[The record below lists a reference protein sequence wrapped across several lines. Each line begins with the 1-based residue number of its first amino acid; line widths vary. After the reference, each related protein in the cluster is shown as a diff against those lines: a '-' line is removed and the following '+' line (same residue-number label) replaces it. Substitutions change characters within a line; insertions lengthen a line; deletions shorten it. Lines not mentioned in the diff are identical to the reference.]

1 MDTVNETG
9 ERPRR
14 DGGTKS
20 PAAALRARLL
30 RGSGWVLLAKV
41 FSSILGLVVNML
53 LTRLLTHDQVGAY
66 FLVFSLAIFGAQLA
80 VVGMDRAVVRM
91 VSAGIGTA
99 QPGQA
104 RSAVKHAFTFGAI
117 GSLVVAAVMVVGL
130 GGFLA
135 QHVYHSTLVSGS
147 VVFAAAWLMA
157 MAMNTL
163 VAETFRG
170 FQRFWLASVF
180 GGLAVDFLSAV
191 VFGLVWLSHARPT
204 LAHIVLLAVGVTCM
218 SLTIG
223 GILLGRRVSR
233 LGREGHLP
241 AREMLS
247 IGWPLLVTNI
257 LTFMVGTGVDIW
269 ILAAYVPASEVAL
282 YGAAS
287 KLVFFVATPF
297 IIASQV
303 VPPIISELYASGR
316 KHELEKSL
324 REVAMLAG
332 IPAALALI
340 AFLIFGATIMG
351 FVYTPFYRQGATVL
365 AILSVARLYAVA
377 TGNSG
382 ALLMMTGHQKTM
394 MRITAISAVYAVTTE
409 LLLAPRFGLVGVA
422 IGTATAQFLQNTL
435 QLVFGK
441 LRVGI
446 WTHAELSL
454 RPVLELIGRK

>member
-1 MDTVNETG
+1 MGTVSETNE
-9 ERPRR
+9 RSRK
-14 DGGTKS
+14 GGTERS

-41 FSSILGLVVNML
+41 LSSILGLVVSWL
-53 LTRLLTHDQVGAY
+53 LARLLTHDQFGAY
-66 FLVFSLAIFGAQLA
+66 FLLFGLATFGSELA
-80 VVGMDRAVVRM
+80 VVGMDRAVVRT
-91 VSAGIGTA
+91 VAAGVGTER
-99 QPGQA
+99 PGQA
-104 RSAVKHAFTFGAI
+104 RAAVRHAFVFGAI

-135 QHVYHSTLVSGS
+135 RHVYHSTLVSGA
-147 VVFAAAWLMA
+147 VVFAAAWLIA
-157 MAMNTL
+157 MALQTL

-180 GGLAVDFLSAV
+180 SGLAVYVLSVA
-191 VFGLVWLSHARPT
+191 VFGLLWLVHAHPT
-204 LAHIVLLAVGVTCM
+204 LAQIVLLTIGVTSVSIAVG
-218 SLTIG
+218 
-223 GILLGRRVSR
+223 GIMLGRRVSR
-233 LGREGHLP
+233 LGRDGHLG

-247 IGWPLLVTNI
+247 IGWPLLVTNV

-269 ILAAYVPASEVAL
+269 ILAAYVPLSEVAL

-303 VPPIISELYASGR
+303 VPPVISELYAKGR

-324 REVAMLAG
+324 REVATLAG
-332 IPAALALI
+332 IPAVLVLL
-340 AFLIFGATIMG
+340 AFLLFGATIMG
-351 FVYTPFYRQGATVL
+351 FVYRPFFRQGAAAL

-382 ALLMMTGHQKTM
+382 ALLMMTGYQKTM

-422 IGTATAQFLQNTL
+422 VGTATAQILQNTL

-454 RPVLELIGRK
+454 RPLLDLIGRK